1 MLQMT
6 FHSTRSSPACGYF
19 NSLNLKYFK
28 FDFRAIFDR
37 LKIKNLFIY
46 LFIYLFNQDKNI

>member
-37 LKIKNLFIY
+37 LKIQN